1 MARFILGYDRTIRS
15 YMSSL
20 EKRLAEAQARS

>member
-1 MARFILGYDRTIRS
+1 MARFIFGYEATIRA

-20 EKRLAEAQARS
+20 EKRLAESHARS